1 MEIKAIQLKKFYKNS
16 DSMYKNIIITSLR
29 ARQIIDER
37 YEKVSQEENIEDSDQ
52 LESLII
58 EDSIIDELT
67 AGAIPNIAPVGKHP
81 GLATSLLVLIFS
93 L

>member
-37 YEKVSQEENIEDSDQ
+37 YEKSVIEEDIEDSDQ
-52 LESLII
+52 LESFI
-58 EDSIIDELT
+58 ESIDFDEEKPIT
-67 AGAIPNIAPVGKHP
+67 IAVDEFMGNELEWRKPEEE
-81 GLATSLLVLIFS
+81 LDE
-93 L
+93 